1 MSGVGD
7 MTGLAAL
14 ITAIAALIAAIV
26 WPVSLIVLFLLFRA
40 QILLAAENVPALVKR
55 MRKVKLGVFEAE
67 LEKETE
73 GLVDAAL
80 ADPSKISPQQ
90 IRSATRV
97 QVAARSL
104 DDQALRAQLKQLSL
118 EFDIL
123 RKTLPSGR
131 ERSRAMTEML
141 VKMRTIGPALSHLIG
156 EMKASDSPGERLAAV
171 AMMQLDPDLLD
182 LDWLLERF
190 RSDPPFIFFQSA
202 FALENAVRLLGPEE
216 DARIRQTAE
225 KALQQVQ
232 AYAGEPD
239 ANTVRLLEGIVGGK
253 N

>member
-1 MSGVGD
+1 

-26 WPVSLIVLFLLFRA
+26 WPLSLIVVFLMFRT
-40 QILLAAENVPALVKR
+40 QILLAAENMPALVKR

-73 GLVDAAL
+73 GLIDAAL

-97 QVAARSL
+97 QLAARAL
-104 DDQALRAQLKQLSL
+104 DGQALRAQLRQLSL

-123 RKTLPSGR
+123 RRTLPSGP
-131 ERSRAMTEML
+131 ERSRAMTEVL

-156 EMKASDSPGERLAAV
+156 ELKGSDSPGERLAAV

-190 RSDPPFIFFQSA
+190 RVDPPFLFFQSA
-202 FALENAVRLLGPEE
+202 FALKNAARLLGPEE
-216 DARIRQTAE
+216 DIRIRQTAD
-225 KALQQVQ
+225 KALVQVRC
-232 AYAGEPD
+232 YDGEPD
-239 ANTVRLLEGIVGGK
+239 ANTVRLLEEIVGGA
-253 N
+253 

>member
-1 MSGVGD
+1 
-7 MTGLAAL
+7 MTEIAAL
-14 ITAIAALIAAIV
+14 ITALAALIAAIV
-26 WPVSLIVLFLLFRA
+26 WPLALIAVFVLFRP
-40 QILLAAENVPALVKR
+40 QISLAAENVPALVKR

-97 QVAARSL
+97 QVAAKSL

-123 RKTLPSGR
+123 RRTLPSSR
-131 ERSRAMTEML
+131 ERSRAMTEVL
-141 VKMRTIGPALSHLIG
+141 VKMRTIGPTLSHAIG
-156 EMKASDSPGERLAAV
+156 ELKASDSPGERLAAI
-171 AMMQLDPDLLD
+171 AMMQLDPGLLD

-190 RSDPPFIFFQSA
+190 KSDPPFLFFQSA
-202 FALENAVRLLGPEE
+202 FALRNALRLVGPSE
-216 DARIRQTAE
+216 DAKIKEAAV
-225 KALQQVQ
+225 KALQQVKSF
-232 AYAGEPD
+232 AGEPD
-239 ANTVRLLEGIVGGK
+239 ANTVEVLEEIIRIKG
-253 N
+253 